1 MSGMQ
6 QNRNWLL
13 LQGRNAGAVA
23 PEADVAAVQVV
34 LRNPGIAVV
43 DVTEFC
49 FSKVNLSPWTIAA

>member
-1 MSGMQ
+1 MIFDEF
-6 QNRNWLL
+6 RNF
-13 LQGRNAGAVA
+13 QRYGAVA

-49 FSKVNLSPWTIAA
+49 FSKGNLSPWTIAA